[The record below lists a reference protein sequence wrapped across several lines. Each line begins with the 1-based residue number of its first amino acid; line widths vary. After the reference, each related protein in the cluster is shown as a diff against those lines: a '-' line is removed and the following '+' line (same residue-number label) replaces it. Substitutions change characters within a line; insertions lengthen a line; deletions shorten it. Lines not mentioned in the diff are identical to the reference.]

1 MCLEKRKLYTVCGHI
16 SSGIRPC
23 ERQRRFE
30 DAFEALPSTTNGSGT
45 LTSKIGFCP
54 RLTRLINP
62 RTHSPS
68 CRPPH
73 PFFTETRFG
82 FCGRCQAYY
91 RSSGFASFFSTETGI
106 RDDQVILKLVPF
118 AGEDVGGGIMKLED
132 TRWKTIMW
140 GEEGRKR
147 REWRGEL
154 EERERVWE
162 KGEEE
167 QEKQEETEKEEVKIE
182 TGSSRHTAATT
193 TDSDEADEAI
203 KRALTS
209 SYHNVLARLAIPT
222 SDYQPILPLN
232 NSQDTNLTLSA
243 LGERDN
249 DEHKRRIQGNTVVE
263 QNITTNTTDLQPE
276 SFISSAEDMYNYD
289 YHQLSEI
296 TEERTS
302 QYTKSRPSKELAS
315 QPSSDSFPGIVTS
328 LSPIP
333 RKKTTISPM
342 GQSTSKHNRTHS
354 VRLTKSNLA
363 RLLEGPDS
371 RGGKDEM
378 SSTSTVRAT
387 IRPRE
392 TPTPF
397 SVAAAAIAVNTP
409 SRLSNFSLP
418 TQSQSIPPPSRRQ
431 QQQADLQTTSGV
443 ATVPFQPSPSLSL
456 HLLSPRRAPAN
467 ATVGSVQSWEDFTIS
482 TPSSQS
488 IHSSWREPSQVTQR
502 GRNGSSVAFD
512 LGQLIHTT
520 TSPSPNTS
528 GKSTPRLRRTPRL
541 QALNEPIYLRPAQA
555 QVDDDSGSGLGASV
569 FGELAAGIV
578 EKESVKGNEGKEGE
592 KEG

>member
-1 MCLEKRKLYTVCGHI
+1 MCLEKRKLYTVYGHI

-30 DAFEALPSTTNGSGT
+30 VAFEALPSTTNGNGA
-45 LTSKIGFCP
+45 LTSKTGFCP
-54 RLTRLINP
+54 RLTGLINP
-62 RTHSPS
+62 RTLSPS

-132 TRWKTIMW
+132 IRWKTIMW

-167 QEKQEETEKEEVKIE
+167 QEKLEETEKKESG
-182 TGSSRHTAATT
+182 TGSSRHTAATI

-203 KRALTS
+203 KRTLTS

-222 SDYQPILPLN
+222 SDYQPIPPLN

-276 SFISSAEDMYNYD
+276 SSISSAEDIYNYD

-296 TEERTS
+296 TKERTS

-342 GQSTSKHNRTHS
+342 GQSTSKCNRTHT

-371 RGGKDEM
+371 RGGEDEM

-409 SRLSNFSLP
+409 SRLSNSSLP
-418 TQSQSIPPPSRRQ
+418 AQSQSIPPPSRRQ
-431 QQQADLQTTSGV
+431 HQQADLQTTSGV

-456 HLLSPRRAPAN
+456 HLLSPSRAPAN
-467 ATVGSVQSWEDFTIS
+467 ATVGSIQSWEDFTVS
-482 TPSSQS
+482 TPSQS
-488 IHSSWREPSQVTQR
+488 IHSSWREPSQVTER
-502 GRNGSSVAFD
+502 SRNGSSVALG
-512 LGQLIHTT
+512 LGQLIPIT

-541 QALNEPIYLRPAQA
+541 QSLNEPIYLRRRK
-555 QVDDDSGSGLGASV
+555 SKLMMIGGLVWERRVLRSWLRGLWRRRA
-569 FGELAAGIV
+569 
-578 EKESVKGNEGKEGE
+578 
-592 KEG
+592 